1 MQNDFGTAE
10 LEIAEM
16 AESRF
21 QTLNEE
27 KIAELLNDKDSKNT
41 QKGTKGSRL
50 IFDAHLQE
58 RNLIRKPAT
67 DGQGS
72 GHGFARILRLREYIL
87 SFLELWKY
95 FE

>member
-67 DGQGS
+67 
-72 GHGFARILRLREYIL
+72 AKEVATVLREFYAYVSTFCL
-87 SFLELWKY
+87 F
-95 FE
+95 